1 MNLVPKL
8 IQLSEEDKKKLEE
21 LAKQKYMTT
30 NQLIRLIINEYLK
43 KEV

>member
-1 MNLVPKL
+1 MKLVPKL
-8 IQLSEEDKKKLEE
+8 IQLSEEDKKKLDE